1 MIVDIRALEVG
12 IRVNCNFRLIVDEN
26 KFEVGD

>member
-12 IRVNCNFRLIVDEN
+12 IRVNRNSRLVVDEN